1 MSALCQKQTLRH
13 LQPMSAFALLTLLAK
28 ANAERDQ
35 CRRAGRRRGRDCH
48 SVGVVGGGVAV
59 NPVRLSANNSQR
71 RVSSK
76 NCSLTFGSL

>member
-1 MSALCQKQTLRH
+1 MQIFQKFQIRFSHSQIPSAKN
-13 LQPMSAFALLTLLAK
+13 PGVLTPDLELG
-28 ANAERDQ
+28 
-35 CRRAGRRRGRDCH
+35 RRCWIGRRRGGRDCH